1 MKTKLKKETFKH
13 DVAIITDQEWVD
25 NNNNKKNNWELE
37 IKYKY

>member
-25 NNNNKKNNWELE
+25 NNIKKNNWELK